1 MAWERKIG
9 EGGFQL
15 STGLFLTAS
24 ACANET
30 FFTWRANKKYISA
43 ALKGF

>member
-1 MAWERKIG
+1 MAWEHKIG

-15 STGLFLTAS
+15 STGLFLT

>member
-1 MAWERKIG
+1 MAWEHKIG

-15 STGLFLTAS
+15 STGLFLTA
-24 ACANET
+24 CVNKT
-30 FFTWRANKKYISA
+30 FFTRSADKKYISA